1 VPAVTTRTFYRRRA
15 ERFAQLLNEA
25 NGGRRHHVRSH
36 VDNELA
42 ELVAVGNRIRAA
54 RPAVEVEPD
63 FRTGLRAM
71 LIATA
76 ERDGIGATAGAQA
89 APGARPSAARATRR
103 KTLNSPRTRARGA
116 ILIGIA
122 AGAIAVSG
130 MSAASENAVPG
141 DPLYGMKRSTERAQ
155 LALATSDL
163 SRGQLFLGFAR
174 TRLAEAV
181 VVRGDA
187 VGFATVLDDMDADTR
202 LGVKLLTT
210 SAVQRDEAAALD
222 VIGRFVTGHRAQV
235 TSLLDG
241 ASQVERERIAGS
253 LGLLDQIKRRADGL
267 RAGLTCGGEQ
277 SSRADALGP
286 LPRTCADARPST
298 GSQAGTP
305 TPDQRTVPRSSNSPR
320 RDRTEQPSAPGTR
333 GTGTVDAER
342 SKLAPPAPVQP
353 GG

>member
-1 VPAVTTRTFYRRRA
+1 MTTPTFYRRRA

-25 NGGRRHHVRSH
+25 DGGRRHHVRSH
-36 VDNELA
+36 VDNELT
-42 ELVAVGNRIRAA
+42 ELVAVGHRVRAA
-54 RPAVEVEPD
+54 RPAVEAEAD

-76 ERDGIGATAGAQA
+76 ERDGIGATAGTDPT
-89 APGARPSAARATRR
+89 PGARPSAAQGIRR
-103 KTLNSPRTRARGA
+103 KTLNSRRTRARGA

-130 MSAASENAVPG
+130 MSAASESAVPG

-187 VGFATVLDDMDADTR
+187 VGFAAVLDDMDADTR

-210 SAVQRDEAAALD
+210 SAVQRDEPAALD
-222 VIGRFVTGHRAQV
+222 VIGSFVTGHRSQV
-235 TSLLDG
+235 TKLLDG
-241 ASQVERERIAGS
+241 ASQVERERIAES
-253 LGLLDQIKRRADGL
+253 LGLLDQIKRRSDGL
-267 RAGLTCGGEQ
+267 RAGLTCGVEQ
-277 SSRADALGP
+277 SIRADALGP
-286 LPRTCADARPST
+286 LPRSCADGRPST
-298 GSQAGTP
+298 GGQASTP
-305 TPDQRTVPRSSNSPR
+305 TPDQRVSPRSANPSR
-320 RDRTEQPSAPGTR
+320 RDRTEQPTAPGSR
-333 GTGTVDAER
+333 DTGQVDAER
-342 SKLAPPAPVQP
+342 SRLAPPAPAQP